1 MSYKRSCLMCGTE
14 YEYCPYCR
22 QFDRQPK
29 WRTLFDRE
37 ECKKLHDVT
46 SHYLINDLSKE
57 EAMKKISAIDLKD
70 VKLTSPV
77 QKVVDEIMQVST
89 EELKEFHDL
98 VDESDEV
105 MDVVKNVQPVL
116 KKDNVFEK
124 AEDKKKQ
131 VAKMKP
137 VSTVK
142 SVVPDRRTVK

>member
-22 QFDRQPK
+22 QFERQPK

-37 ECKKLHDVT
+37 ECKNLHDVT
-46 SHYLINDLSKE
+46 SKYLVKDLSKE
-57 EAMKKISAIDLKD
+57 EAMKKLSSINLKD
-70 VKLTSPV
+70 IKIKPQA
-77 QKVVDEIMQVST
+77 QKVIDEIMQVST
-89 EELKEFHDL
+89 EELKKVHDL

-105 MDVVKNVQPVL
+105 MDVVKNIQPVL

-142 SVVPDRRTVK
+142 SVVPDRKTVK